1 MEIIYRDGLLYTSV
15 KIYYKGQ
22 TKIINNIV
30 VDTGAA
36 ASIISPDA
44 VYDLEIYPEE
54 DDEIVTFIGV
64 GGSEHHSFTKKTE
77 GIEIGEFTVTDAKID
92 FGIIDRAGE
101 INGLLGLDIL
111 VAMGATIDL
120 KEFKIW

>member
-1 MEIIYRDGLLYTSV
+1 MKIIYRDGLLYTSV
-15 KIYYKGQ
+15 KISYKGQ
-22 TKIINNIV
+22 IKIIDNIV

-36 ASIISPDA
+36 VSIISPDA

-64 GGSEHHSFTKKTE
+64 GGSEHHSFTKKIDE
-77 GIEIGEFTVTDAKID
+77 IEIGKFTVVEAKVD
-92 FGIIDRAGE
+92 FGIIDPAGE

-111 VAMGATIDL
+111 IAMGATIDL
-120 KEFKIW
+120 KEFKIC